1 MPNSASVRFKNKWQM
16 EHFLLVVSAK
26 TKCKSLNH
34 FKNNFGNA
42 IVTEQV
48 V

>member
-1 MPNSASVRFKNKWQM
+1 MSNSAPVLFKNKWQM
-16 EHFLLVVSAK
+16 EHVLLVVSAK

-34 FKNNFGNA
+34 FRNNYGNA